1 MSQLHTPVLL
11 AILDGFG
18 LAPAGPGNAVTQASK
33 PCIDGLFERCPN
45 VRLAASGPDVGLP
58 EGQMGNSEV
67 GHLNIGAGRIVFQ
80 ELSRINNAV
89 ADRSLFENQVLCD
102 AIDAA
107 CECGGT
113 VHCMGLLSDGG
124 VHSEMSHLE
133 AILRMACERGAKRVR
148 VHAFMDGR
156 DVPPTS
162 GAGYL
167 EAIDR
172 FCSELSVS
180 SGSDVRVATVSG
192 RFYAMDRD
200 TRWERVDQAYR
211 ALVSADAPAYPTTQA
226 LIEDSYAHD
235 VTDEFVVPAVVDGA
249 HDGIHDGDAVIFYNF
264 RPDRAR
270 EMTRAFVDD
279 DFSGFERASHP
290 QVSFVCLTEYDPTI
304 PAPIA
309 FPKVIPE
316 NVLADVLAD
325 AGLRQYH
332 IAETEKYAHVTFF
345 LNGGSE
351 APKAGEERVLIP
363 SPKEVPTYDLKPQM
377 SAPEVAKTLAD
388 AISADASDVYIVN
401 FANCDMVGHTGSLP
415 AAIKAVEA
423 VDAGLSQVLEAL
435 AAKGG
440 SALVTADH
448 GNAEKMI
455 DEDGVSPHT
464 AHTLSPVPLILVGG
478 EERKLVQREGARLAD
493 IAPTLLDLMGMDV
506 PDEWTGR
513 SMLG

>member
-1 MSQLHTPVLL
+1 MSSLHTPVLL

-18 LAPAGPGNAVTQASK
+18 LAPDGPGNAVSQADKPFIDEIFASCPRTQ
-33 PCIDGLFERCPN
+33 
-45 VRLAASGPDVGLP
+45 LAASGPDVGLP
-58 EGQMGNSEV
+58 DGQMGNSEV

-89 ADRSLFENQVLCD
+89 KDGSLFENEVLVS

-107 CECGGT
+107 VAEEGT

-124 VHSEMSHLE
+124 VHSELSHLK
-133 AILRMACERGAKRVR
+133 AILELAVRRGAKRVR

-167 EAIDR
+167 ADIEVFCKDLSDR
-172 FCSELSVS
+172 SD
-180 SGSDVRVATVSG
+180 SDVACATVSG

-200 TRWERVDQAYR
+200 TRWERVQKAYD
-211 ALVSADAPAYPTTQA
+211 ALTGAVGERFDSVAS
-226 LIEDSYAHD
+226 LIEASYANE
-235 VTDEFVVPAVVDGA
+235 VTDEFVVPGIIEGA
-249 HDGIHDGDAVIFYNF
+249 HDGIHDGDAVVFYNF

-270 EMTRAFVDD
+270 EITRAFVDD
-279 DFSGFERASHP
+279 GFEGFERAVHP
-290 QVSFVCLTEYDPTI
+290 KVHYVCLTEYDPTI
-304 PAPIA
+304 DAPVA
-309 FPKVIPE
+309 FPKTIPD

-345 LNGGSE
+345 LNGGLE
-351 APKAGEERVLIP
+351 APKEGEQRTLIP

-377 SAPEVAKTLAD
+377 SAPEVAETLAA
-388 AISADASDVYIVN
+388 AILADEADVYIVN

-423 VDAGLSQVLEAL
+423 VDAGLRQVVEAIL
-435 AAKGG
+435 SKGG
-440 SALVTADH
+440 TALVTADH
-448 GNAEKMI
+448 GNAEKMV
-455 DEDGVSPHT
+455 DDDGVSPHT
-464 AHTLSPVPLILVGG
+464 AHTLSPVPLVLVGG
-478 EERKLVQREGARLAD
+478 GERSLRTVEGACLAN
-493 IAPTLLDLMGMDV
+493 ISPTLLDIIGLEA
-506 PDEWTGR
+506 PSEWTAE
-513 SMLG
+513 SLLV

>member
-1 MSQLHTPVLL
+1 MPSLHTPVLL

-18 LAPAGPGNAVTQASK
+18 LAPDGPGNAVSQAGKPFIDEIFASCPRTQ
-33 PCIDGLFERCPN
+33 
-45 VRLAASGPDVGLP
+45 LAASGPDVGLP

-89 ADRSLFENQVLCD
+89 KDGSLFGNEVLVS
-102 AIDAA
+102 AIDSAMA
-107 CECGGT
+107 EGGT

-124 VHSEMSHLE
+124 VHSELSHLK
-133 AILRMACERGAKRVR
+133 AILKLAAQRGAKRVR

-167 EAIDR
+167 ADIEA
-172 FCSELSVS
+172 FCRALSDE
-180 SGSDVRVATVSG
+180 SGADVACATVSG

-200 TRWERVDQAYR
+200 TRWERVQKAYD
-211 ALVSADAPAYPTTQA
+211 ALTGAVGERFDSTAD
-226 LIEDSYAHD
+226 LIESSYAGD
-235 VTDEFVVPAVVDGA
+235 VTDEFVVPGIIAGA
-249 HDGIHDGDAVIFYNF
+249 HDGIKDGDAVIFFNF

-270 EMTRAFVDD
+270 EITRAFVDD
-279 DFSGFERASHP
+279 GFDGFERAVHP
-290 QVSFVCLTEYDPTI
+290 RVHYVCLTEYDPTI
-304 PAPIA
+304 DAPVA
-309 FPKVIPE
+309 FPKTIPD

-345 LNGGSE
+345 LNGGLE
-351 APKAGEERVLIP
+351 APKEGEQRTLIP

-377 SAPEVAKTLAD
+377 SAPEVAETLSA
-388 AISADASDVYIVN
+388 AIIDDEADVYIVN

-423 VDAGLSQVLEAL
+423 VDAGLRQVVEAVL
-435 AAKGG
+435 SKGG
-440 SALVTADH
+440 TALVTADH

-455 DEDGVSPHT
+455 DDDGVSPHT
-464 AHTLSPVPLILVGG
+464 AHTLSPVPLVLVGG
-478 EERKLVQREGARLAD
+478 GERTLRTVEGACLAN
-493 IAPTLLDLMGMDV
+493 ISPTLLDIIGLEA
-506 PDEWTGR
+506 PSEWTAE
-513 SMLG
+513 SLLV